1 MDFDF
6 LTDEQK
12 QFYRNQYQQS
22 QNQQYQ
28 EHSLQQDQFMQN
40 HQNHSNHPHATG
52 PYGLQLIPNLQP
64 NPDVSLM
71 DEDSDDNN
79 HAAVPSSPLPQ
90 PSTFQSSPT
99 FSASDNFG
107 HNALQLVDSQ
117 SSVSFKPPNFFTQ
130 LTNQLSTNVLEISN
144 DSNHMLP
151 ISQQFQNQQNYQSQ
165 AQQQAQQHIQHQ
177 QAQQLAQQQ
186 AQQLAQQQ
194 AQAQA
199 QQQAQQQAHAQAR
212 EAQQFQQ
219 QVQQHQAH
227 QNSLPQRQQESH
239 SPQHTTS
246 QTAQNGSPYVY
257 FNRQPNRLSKPAQD
271 RASAL
276 KLKLE
281 NYYQM
286 SVTHAIERNQ
296 RRLDLEHK
304 LATEEAASSQERKN
318 RQLQNLGKKELQF
331 LRLRRTK
338 LSLEDFATVKVIG
351 KGAFGEVRL
360 VQKKDTGKIYAMKTL
375 LKTEMYKKDQL
386 AHVKAER
393 DVLAGSDSPW
403 VVSLYYS
410 FQDAQ
415 YLYLIMEF
423 LPGGDLMTMLI
434 RWQIFTEDIT
444 RFYMAECVLAI
455 EAIHKLGFIHRDI
468 KPDNILI
475 DIRGH
480 IKLSDFGLST
490 GFHKTHDSNYYKKL
504 LEKEPPS
511 QLQQFL
517 QPNGGQQSRNSMMV
531 DAIHLTMSNRQQMQ
545 TWRKSRRLMAYSTV
559 GTPDYIAPE
568 IFIHK
573 GYGQECDW
581 WSLGA
586 IMFEC
591 LIGWPPFCSETPHE
605 TYRKIMSWQ
614 ETLQIPDDIHLS
626 PEAEDLIR
634 RLLTKAENRLGRYGG
649 ADELKQH
656 PFFRGVDWD
665 TIRKVDAPFIPK
677 LRSITDT
684 RFFPTDELENVPDS
698 PALLKAV
705 EQREQMMKSGAGAKE
720 DMPFKGNTYSR
731 FDKWTRKNAL

>member
-1 MDFDF
+1 MLNKNTND
-6 LTDEQK
+6 K
-12 QFYRNQYQQS
+12 
-22 QNQQYQ
+22 
-28 EHSLQQDQFMQN
+28 
-40 HQNHSNHPHATG
+40 
-52 PYGLQLIPNLQP
+52 
-64 NPDVSLM
+64 
-71 DEDSDDNN
+71 
-79 HAAVPSSPLPQ
+79 AA
-90 PSTFQSSPT
+90 
-99 FSASDNFG
+99 A
-107 HNALQLVDSQ
+107 
-117 SSVSFKPPNFFTQ
+117 
-130 LTNQLSTNVLEISN
+130 I
-144 DSNHMLP
+144 
-151 ISQQFQNQQNYQSQ
+151 
-165 AQQQAQQHIQHQ
+165 
-177 QAQQLAQQQ
+177 
-186 AQQLAQQQ
+186 
-194 AQAQA
+194 
-199 QQQAQQQAHAQAR
+199 
-212 EAQQFQQ
+212 
-219 QVQQHQAH
+219 
-227 QNSLPQRQQESH
+227 
-239 SPQHTTS
+239 
-246 QTAQNGSPYVY
+246 
-257 FNRQPNRLSKPAQD
+257 
-271 RASAL
+271 

-281 NYYQM
+281 NYYTM
-286 SVTHAIERNQ
+286 AVSHAIERNQ

-304 LATEEAASSQERKN
+304 LLTEESGSSEERKN
-318 RQLQNLGKKELQF
+318 RQLQNLGKKESQF

-338 LSLEDFATVKVIG
+338 LSLEDFTTVKVIG

-375 LKTEMYKKDQL
+375 LKSEMYKKDQL

-410 FQDAQ
+410 FQDTQ

-504 LEKEPPS
+504 LEKEGPS
-511 QLQQFL
+511 NHL
-517 QPNGGQQSRNSMMV
+517 QPNQLTSGRNSMMV

-568 IFIHK
+568 IFIHQ

-605 TYRKIMSWQ
+605 TYRKILNWQ
-614 ETLQIPDDIHLS
+614 ETLQIPEDIHLS
-626 PEAEDLIR
+626 PESEDLIR
-634 RLLTKAENRLGRYGG
+634 KLLTSSENRLGRYGG
-649 ADELKQH
+649 AEEIKRH
-656 PFFRGVDWD
+656 PFFRGVDWE

-684 RFFPTDELENVPDS
+684 RFFPTDELENVPES
-698 PALLKAV
+698 PALSKAM
-705 EQREQMMKSGAGAKE
+705 EQREQDMKNGKKNVKE
-720 DMPFKGNTYSR
+720 DLPFIGYTYSR
-731 FDKWTRKNAL
+731 FDYLTRKNAL

>member
-1 MDFDF
+1 MDQDPPY
-6 LTDEQK
+6 DSS
-12 QFYRNQYQQS
+12 QYYM
-22 QNQQYQ
+22 NV
-28 EHSLQQDQFMQN
+28 DGDN
-40 HQNHSNHPHATG
+40 HM
-52 PYGLQLIPNLQP
+52 NL
-64 NPDVSLM
+64 N
-71 DEDSDDNN
+71 
-79 HAAVPSSPLPQ
+79 
-90 PSTFQSSPT
+90 TSPT
-99 FSASDNFG
+99 FNNHRFG
-107 HNALQLVDSQ
+107 NISVDSH
-117 SSVSFKPPNFFTQ
+117 SSFKPPTVFQLPNHSTSNLSDNSSLQSIHSPGQNF
-130 LTNQLSTNVLEISN
+130 NNYYN
-144 DSNHMLP
+144 DEVIH
-151 ISQQFQNQQNYQSQ
+151 QQF
-165 AQQQAQQHIQHQ
+165 AQQQYYGQEFDDEVREEQMRAEQMR
-177 QAQQLAQQQ
+177 ADQLKAEQMRQEQ
-186 AQQLAQQQ
+186 IRQEQMRQEQMRQEQMRQEQLRAEQMRQEQ
-194 AQAQA
+194 MRAERAEQMRAEQLRA
-199 QQQAQQQAHAQAR
+199 EQMRQ
-212 EAQQFQQ
+212 E
-219 QVQQHQAH
+219 QVRAE
-227 QNSLPQRQQESH
+227 QRAELIRQEEMH
-239 SPQHTTS
+239 DKEEKKVQVVASPIPVENKAS
-246 QTAQNGSPYVY
+246 YVY
-257 FNRQPNRLSKPAQD
+257 FNRQPELLSKFTQD
-271 RASAL
+271 KSSAI

-286 SVTHAIERNQ
+286 SISHAIERNQ

-304 LATEEAASSQERKN
+304 LTTEEAGSSEERKN
-318 RQLQNLGKKELQF
+318 RQLQNLGKKESQF

-338 LSLEDFATVKVIG
+338 LSLEDFITVKVIG

-375 LKTEMYKKDQL
+375 LKSEMYKKDQL

-410 FQDAQ
+410 FQDSQ

-490 GFHKTHDSNYYKKL
+490 GFHKTHDSKYYKKL
-504 LEKEPPS
+504 LDKEPAKNNYLNPKDTVK
-511 QLQQFL
+511 
-517 QPNGGQQSRNSMMV
+517 SRNSMMV

-568 IFIHK
+568 IFIHE

-605 TYRKIMSWQ
+605 TYRKILNWQ
-614 ETLQIPDDIHLS
+614 ETLQIPEDIHLS
-626 PEAEDLIR
+626 PEAEDLIKK
-634 RLLTKAENRLGRYGG
+634 LLTSSENRLGRYNG
-649 ADELKQH
+649 ADDIKRH
-656 PFFRGVDWD
+656 PFFRGVDWE

-684 RFFPTDELENVPDS
+684 RFFPTDELENVPDA
-698 PALLKAV
+698 PAPGKIEGGKNV
-705 EQREQMMKSGAGAKE
+705 KE
-720 DMPFKGNTYSR
+720 DLPFIGYTYSR
-731 FDKWTRKNAL
+731 FDYLTRKNAL